1 MGYIFRIGM
10 TLAVVSIAL
19 SQSYSNIARGQTAG
33 ATLQESKRSKCNR
46 TKFRVILDVGHTVDD
61 PGAISARG
69 IPEYE
74 FNLRLA
80 KQIGQKLVEAG
91 YSNTLLLVTSGQAI
105 SGLVKRVAVA
115 NKSAANLFLSI
126 HHDSVPDVFLENW
139 EYEGK
144 SYHFSDRFKGHS
156 IFVSYENSNS
166 AASMF
171 FAKLLGKQLK
181 GRGLKYTPHYTE
193 TIMGGRRR
201 ELLDPEVGV
210 YRFDKLYVLRA
221 TQMPAV
227 LLEAGSII
235 NRDEELLMNSEERQS
250 LISTAVLG
258 AVETFCASQYLQIP
272 TPLAQGTDSQ
282 VKHPAPQPAPAV
294 NQ

>member
-1 MGYIFRIGM
+1 MSYIFRVGM
-10 TLAVVSIAL
+10 TLAVISIAL
-19 SQSYSNIARGQTAG
+19 SQIFSNIAWGQTAG
-33 ATLQESKRSKCNR
+33 TTLHESKSSKCNR
-46 TKFRVILDVGHTVDD
+46 AKFRVILDVGHTVED

-69 IPEYE
+69 MPEYE

-80 KQIGQKLVEAG
+80 KQIEQKLVEAG
-91 YSNTLLLVTSGQAI
+91 FSKTLLLVTGGQAI
-105 SGLVKRVAVA
+105 TGLVKRVAAA

-144 SYHFSDRFKGHS
+144 QYHFSDRFRGHS

-166 AASMF
+166 TASMF

-181 GRGLKYTPHYTE
+181 TRGLKYTPHYTE
-193 TIMGGRRR
+193 AIMGGRRR
-201 ELLDPEVGV
+201 ELLDAEVGV

-250 LISTAVLG
+250 LISTAVLD
-258 AVETFCASQYLQIP
+258 AVENFCASRSSQIS
-272 TPLAQGTDSQ
+272 TPPVQSADGL
-282 VKHPAPQPAPAV
+282 VKHPAPQPAPVV
-294 NQ
+294 N

>member
-1 MGYIFRIGM
+1 MTYIFRIVM
-10 TLAVVSIAL
+10 TLAVVSIAH
-19 SQSYSNIARGQTAG
+19 SQSFSNIAWGQAAG
-33 ATLQESKRSKCNR
+33 ATLQESKSSKCNR
-46 TKFRVILDVGHTVDD
+46 AKFRVVLDVGHTVDD

-80 KQIGQKLVEAG
+80 KQIEQKLVEAG
-91 YSNTLLLVTSGQAI
+91 FSKTLLLVTSGQAI
-105 SGLVKRVAVA
+105 TGLVKRVAVA

-144 SYHFSDRFKGHS
+144 QYHFSDRFKGHS
-156 IFVSYENSNS
+156 IFMSYENSNS
-166 AASMF
+166 AASMY

-193 TIMGGRRR
+193 AIMGGRRR
-201 ELLDPEVGV
+201 ELLDAEVGV

-250 LISTAVLG
+250 LISTAVLD
-258 AVETFCASQYLQIP
+258 AVENFCASRSSRIP
-272 TPLAQGTDSQ
+272 TSLSQGAGGI
-282 VKHPAPQPAPAV
+282 VKHPAPQPAPVV